1 MHGIKLIKER
11 KDQIIPGD
19 GSKTVNQAL
28 RVHTNMSLSAR
39 VACSN
44 CSNEYQLFGTY
55 QKKKKNTNYLV
66 FTMMDCIHAT
76 EEPYIIL

>member
-55 QKKKKNTNYLV
+55 QKKIPIIWYL
-66 FTMMDCIHAT
+66 
-76 EEPYIIL
+76 P

>member
-44 CSNEYQLFGTY
+44 CSKEYQLFGTY
-55 QKKKKNTNYLV
+55 QQKIKKYQLFGIYHDGLHTRN
-66 FTMMDCIHAT
+66 
-76 EEPYIIL
+76 